1 MDKDIQQAMALE
13 IAKMKMLD
21 TYKQDPRIGMNT
33 DLWVDEFH
41 TALNKIM
48 ESERNYA
55 KDNKQKVKNR
65 HSDF

>member
-1 MDKDIQQAMALE
+1 
-13 IAKMKMLD
+13 MKMLD

-41 TALNKIM
+41 TALNKIV

>member
-41 TALNKIM
+41 CFK
-48 ESERNYA
+48 
-55 KDNKQKVKNR
+55 
-65 HSDF
+65 